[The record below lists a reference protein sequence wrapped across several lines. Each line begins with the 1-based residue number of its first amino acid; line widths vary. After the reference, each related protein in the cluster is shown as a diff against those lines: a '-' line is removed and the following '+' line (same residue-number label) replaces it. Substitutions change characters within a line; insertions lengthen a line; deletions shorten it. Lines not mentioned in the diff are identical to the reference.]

1 MKNRKNI
8 KKYRKYR
15 LGGEDEENPTTTHTP
30 GETQLHWLIW
40 LQTPYNGGLDPPPN
54 SVQWW
59 A

>member
-1 MKNRKNI
+1 
-8 KKYRKYR
+8 

-59 A
+59 AWLRFSTLVKKW